1 MLLFVDESGT
11 DRHEAPYEVLA
22 GVAVRER
29 DLWNLIQ
36 AIRAAERDH
45 FGITLSAL
53 GVEFKGKKLL
63 KRKTFRL
70 AAQGE
75 PLSPDRRRAL
85 AYDFLRKGQQEAAG
99 GLTEP
104 RRRAEFTAYGQAV
117 LAFVDQVYELC
128 AAFRVK
134 VFASM
139 VALDAPRPPVP
150 VPQAQASEDF
160 LRKDYAYLF
169 ERYFY
174 YLEDVSADET
184 GLIVFDELERA
195 RCRRL
200 LDQMERYFL
209 HTARGRYRSGRIV
222 PEPFFVHSDL
232 TTAVQIADI
241 IAYSLNW
248 GLRLR
253 RMDLPTRPEMEPFG
267 QRAFDLRY
275 VGHRPGEVDGE
286 VWPVYGV
293 IYIDDLRPRG
303 ERDEE

>member
-11 DRHEAPYEVLA
+11 DRRDAPYEVLA
-22 GVAVRER
+22 GVAVHER

-45 FGITLSAL
+45 FGTTLSTL

-70 AAQGE
+70 AAQDA
-75 PLSPDRRRAL
+75 PLPPDRRRAFV
-85 AYDFLRKGQQEAAG
+85 YEFLQKGRREAAG
-99 GLTEP
+99 GPLEP
-104 RRRAEFTAYGQAV
+104 RHRDEFTAYGQAV
-117 LAFVDQVYELC
+117 LAFVEQVYELC

-139 VALDAPRPPVP
+139 VAPDAPRPV
-150 VPQAQASEDF
+150 EDF
-160 LRKDYAYLF
+160 LRKDYAFLF

-174 YLEDVSADET
+174 YLEDVSAEET

-200 LDQMERYFL
+200 LDQMGRYFL

-241 IAYSLNW
+241 VAYSLNW
-248 GLRLR
+248 GFRLR
-253 RMDLPTRPEMEPFG
+253 QMDQPTRLEMEPFG
-267 QRAFDLRY
+267 QLAFDLRY
-275 VGHRPGEVDGE
+275 VGHRRSEVDGE

-293 IYIDDLRPRG
+293 IYIDDLRPRE
-303 ERDEE
+303 EREEE

>member
-1 MLLFVDESGT
+1 MLLFVDESGS
-11 DRHEAPYEVLA
+11 DRREAPYEVLA
-22 GVAVRER
+22 GIAVRER
-29 DLWNLIQ
+29 DLWNLVQ
-36 AIRAAERDH
+36 AIRAAEQEH
-45 FGITLSAL
+45 FGTTLGAL
-53 GVEFKGKKLL
+53 GIEFKGKTLL
-63 KRKTFRL
+63 KHKIFRL
-70 AAQGE
+70 AKQGD
-75 PLSPDRRRAL
+75 PLPPERRRAL
-85 AYDFLRKGQQEAAG
+85 ADEFLQKGQREATG
-99 GLTEP
+99 GPIEP
-104 RRRAEFTAYGQAV
+104 RLRDEFTAYGQAA
-117 LAFVDQVYELC
+117 LAFVERVYELC

-139 VALDAPRPPVP
+139 VTPDAPRP
-150 VPQAQASEDF
+150 SGDF

-209 HTARGRYRSGRIV
+209 HATRGRFRSGRIV

-241 IAYSLNW
+241 VAYSLNW
-248 GLRLR
+248 GLRLH
-253 RMDLPTRPEMEPFG
+253 RMDRPTRPEMESFG

-275 VGHRPGEVDGE
+275 IGERRNEADGR
-286 VWPVYGV
+286 VWPIYGLT
-293 IYIDDLRPRG
+293 YIDDLRPRG
-303 ERDEE
+303 ERNEE

>member
-11 DRHEAPYEVLA
+11 DRREAPYEVLA
-22 GVAVRER
+22 GVTVRER

-36 AIRAAERDH
+36 AIRTAERDH
-45 FGITLSAL
+45 FGTTLSAL
-53 GVEFKGKKLL
+53 GIEFKGKKLL

-70 AAQGE
+70 AAQGD
-75 PLSPDRRRAL
+75 PLPPDRRRAL
-85 AYDFLRKGQQEAAG
+85 VYEFLQKGRREAAG
-99 GLTEP
+99 GPIEP
-104 RRRAEFTAYGQAV
+104 RLRDEFTAYGQAV
-117 LAFVDQVYELC
+117 LAFVERVYELC
-128 AAFRVK
+128 AAFRVQ

-139 VALDAPRPPVP
+139 VAPDAPRPGG
-150 VPQAQASEDF
+150 DF

-241 IAYSLNW
+241 VAYSLNW
-248 GLRLR
+248 GLRLH
-253 RMDLPTRPEMEPFG
+253 RMDRPTRPEMEPFG
-267 QRAFDLRY
+267 QRAFNLRY
-275 VGHRPGEVDGE
+275 VGHRRSELNGEI
-286 VWPVYGV
+286 WPVYG
-293 IYIDDLRPRG
+293 IIHIDDMRPRG
-303 ERDEE
+303 ERDGE

>member
-1 MLLFVDESGT
+1 MLLFVDESGS
-11 DRHEAPYEVLA
+11 DRREAPYEVLA
-22 GVAVRER
+22 GVAIRER

-45 FGITLSAL
+45 FGTTLSTL

-70 AAQGE
+70 AAQAD

-85 AYDFLRKGQQEAAG
+85 AYDFLQKGRREAAG
-99 GLTEP
+99 GPIET
-104 RRRAEFTAYGQAV
+104 RRHDEFTAYGQAI
-117 LAFVDQVYELC
+117 LAFVEQMYELC

-139 VALDAPRPPVP
+139 VAPDAPQPGGN
-150 VPQAQASEDF
+150 F
-160 LRKDYAYLF
+160 FRKDYAYLF

-174 YLEDVSADET
+174 YLEDVPAEET

-209 HTARGRYRSGRIV
+209 HTARGRYRSSRIV

-241 IAYSLNW
+241 VSARWTARRDGKWSPSPS
-248 GLRLR
+248 GLSICAMLGIVAAR
-253 RMDLPTRPEMEPFG
+253 
-267 QRAFDLRY
+267 
-275 VGHRPGEVDGE
+275 
-286 VWPVYGV
+286 
-293 IYIDDLRPRG
+293 
-303 ERDEE
+303 

>member
-1 MLLFVDESGT
+1 
-11 DRHEAPYEVLA
+11 
-22 GVAVRER
+22 VAIRER

-36 AIRAAERDH
+36 AIRAAEKDH
-45 FGITLSAL
+45 FSTILSTLGI
-53 GVEFKGKKLL
+53 EFKGKKLL

-70 AAQGE
+70 AGQGD

-85 AYDFLRKGQQEAAG
+85 AYDFLQKGRREAAG
-99 GLTEP
+99 GPIET
-104 RRRAEFTAYGQAV
+104 RRHDEFTAYGQAI
-117 LAFVDQVYELC
+117 LAFVEQMYELC

-139 VALDAPRPPVP
+139 VAPDAPRPGR
-150 VPQAQASEDF
+150 DF

-174 YLEDVSADET
+174 YLEDVSAEET

-209 HTARGRYRSGRIV
+209 HTARGRYRSSRIV

-241 IAYSLNW
+241 VAYSLNW

-253 RMDLPTRPEMEPFG
+253 QMDHPTRPEMEPFG

-275 VGHRPGEVDGE
+275 VGHHRSEVNGKM
-286 VWPVYGV
+286 WPIYG
-293 IYIDDLRPRG
+293 ITYIDDLRPRE
-303 ERDEE
+303 ERDGE

>member
-1 MLLFVDESGT
+1 MLMFVDESGT
-11 DRHEAPYEVLA
+11 DRREAPYEVLA

-36 AIRAAERDH
+36 AIRTAERDH
-45 FGITLSAL
+45 FGTTLAAL

-63 KRKTFRL
+63 KRKIFRL
-70 AAQGE
+70 AAQGDSL
-75 PLSPDRRRAL
+75 PPDRRCAL
-85 AYDFLRKGQQEAAG
+85 VCEFLQKGRREAAG
-99 GLTEP
+99 GPVEP
-104 RRRAEFTAYGQAV
+104 RLRDEFTAYGQAI
-117 LAFVDQVYELC
+117 LSFVEQVYELC
-128 AAFRVK
+128 AALRVK

-139 VALDAPRPPVP
+139 VAPDAPRPGG
-150 VPQAQASEDF
+150 DF

-184 GLIVFDELERA
+184 GIVVFDELERA
-195 RCRRL
+195 QCRRL

-241 IAYSLNW
+241 VAYSLNW

-253 RMDLPTRPEMEPFG
+253 RMSCPTRPEMKVFG

-275 VGHRPGEVDGE
+275 VGHRRSEVNGKI
-286 VWPVYGV
+286 WPVYG
-293 IYIDDLRPRG
+293 ITYIDDLRPRE

>member
-11 DRHEAPYEVLA
+11 DRREAPYEVLA
-22 GVAVRER
+22 GMAVREC

-36 AIRAAERDH
+36 AIRTAERDH
-45 FGITLSAL
+45 FGTTLNAL
-53 GVEFKGKKLL
+53 GIEFKGKKLL

-70 AAQGE
+70 ATQSDLLPSE
-75 PLSPDRRRAL
+75 RRRAL
-85 AYDFLRKGQQEAAG
+85 AYEFLQKGRREAAG
-99 GLTEP
+99 GPTEP
-104 RRRAEFTAYGQAV
+104 RLRSEFTAYGQAV
-117 LAFVDQVYELC
+117 LAFVERVYELC
-128 AAFRVK
+128 ASFRVK

-139 VALDAPRPPVP
+139 VAPDAPWPG
-150 VPQAQASEDF
+150 EDF

-174 YLEDVSADET
+174 YLEDVSAEET

-209 HTARGRYRSGRIV
+209 HTARGRDRSGRIV

-241 IAYSLNW
+241 VAYSLNW

-253 RMDLPTRPEMEPFG
+253 RMGRPTRPEMEPFG
-267 QRAFDLRY
+267 QQAFDLRY
-275 VGHRPGEVDGE
+275 VGYRLSEVDGK
-286 VWPVYGV
+286 VWPVYGI

-303 ERDEE
+303 ERDGE

>member
-1 MLLFVDESGT
+1 MLLFADESGI
-11 DRHEAPYEVLA
+11 DRRKAPYEVLA

-45 FGITLSAL
+45 FGTTLNAL
-53 GVEFKGKKLL
+53 DVEFKGKKLL

-70 AAQGE
+70 AAQGD
-75 PLSPDRRRAL
+75 PLPPDRRRAL
-85 AYDFLRKGQQEAAG
+85 AYEFLQKGQREAAG
-99 GLTEP
+99 GARETRL
-104 RRRAEFTAYGQAV
+104 RSEFTAYGQTV
-117 LAFVDQVYELC
+117 LSFVEQVYELC

-139 VALDAPRPPVP
+139 VAPDAPRP
-150 VPQAQASEDF
+150 AGDF

-184 GLIVFDELERA
+184 GLIIFDELEHA
-195 RCRRL
+195 QCHRL
-200 LDQMERYFL
+200 LDQMEHYFL
-209 HTARGRYRSGRIV
+209 RTERGRYRSGRIV

-232 TTAVQIADI
+232 TTVVQIADI
-241 IAYSLNW
+241 VAYSLNW
-248 GLRLR
+248 GLRLH
-253 RMDLPTRPEMEPFG
+253 RMDRPTRPEMEPFG

-275 VGHRPGEVDGE
+275 VGHRRSEVDRR
-286 VWPVYGV
+286 VWPIYGI

-303 ERDEE
+303 ERNEK

>member
-11 DRHEAPYEVLA
+11 DRREAPYEVLA

-29 DLWNLIQ
+29 DLWNLIR
-36 AIRAAERDH
+36 AVRAAERDH
-45 FGITLSAL
+45 FGTTLSTL
-53 GVEFKGKKLL
+53 GIEFKGKKLL

-70 AAQGE
+70 AAQSD
-75 PLSPDRRRAL
+75 PLPPDHRRIL
-85 AYDFLRKGQQEAAG
+85 AYEFLQKGRREAAG
-99 GLTEP
+99 GPIEP
-104 RRRAEFTAYGQAV
+104 RLRDEFTAYGQAV
-117 LAFVDQVYELC
+117 LSFVEQVYELC

-139 VALDAPRPPVP
+139 VAPDAPQPGG
-150 VPQAQASEDF
+150 DF

-174 YLEDVSADET
+174 YLEDVSDDET

-200 LDQMERYFL
+200 LDQMEHYFL
-209 HTARGRYRSGRIV
+209 HTDRGRCRSGRIV

-241 IAYSLNW
+241 VAYSLNW
-248 GLRLR
+248 GLRLH
-253 RMDLPTRPEMEPFG
+253 RMDRPTRPEMESFG
-267 QRAFDLRY
+267 QWAFGLRY
-275 VGHRPGEVDGE
+275 VGHRRSELDE
-286 VWPVYGV
+286 ETWPVYGI
-293 IYIDDLRPRG
+293 IYIDDLRSRV